1 VVNLNI
7 SPNKFYWLILKVGDW
22 EKPGRCMH
30 LSIRPLKDEEK
41 EKIPPMEVE
50 PTHVINFFDFEARR
64 QIFGKLV
71 EETEKR
77 IVLQIAPSK
86 YYIFQEFEG

>member
-1 VVNLNI
+1 MKVQ
-7 SPNKFYWLILKVGDW
+7 PNKYYWLILKVGDW
-22 EKPGRCMH
+22 EKPGRCMQ

-41 EKIPPMEVE
+41 REIPPMEVE

-77 IVLQIAPSK
+77 MIFQVSKEK

>member
-1 VVNLNI
+1 MKV
-7 SPNKFYWLILKVGDW
+7 SPNKYYWLILKVNDW
-22 EKPGRCMH
+22 EKPGRCTQ
-30 LSIRPLKDEEK
+30 LSMRPLKEEEK
-41 EKIPPMEVE
+41 AGIPESDVE

-64 QIFGKLV
+64 QIFGRLV

-77 IVLQIAPSK
+77 MVFQITRDK

>member
-1 VVNLNI
+1 MNI

-30 LSIRPLKDEEK
+30 LSVRPLKEEEK
-41 EKIPPMEVE
+41 EQIPSMEVE

-71 EETEKR
+71 EETDKR
-77 IVLQIAPSK
+77 IVFQIAPSK

>member
-1 VVNLNI
+1 MQI
-7 SPNKFYWLILKVGDW
+7 SPNKYYWMILKVGDW
-22 EKPGRCMH
+22 EKPGRCTQ
-30 LSIRPLKDEEK
+30 LSIRPLKEEEK
-41 EKIPPMEVE
+41 KEIPTTEVD

-64 QIFGKLV
+64 QIFGRLI

-77 IVLQIAPSK
+77 VVFQITPDK